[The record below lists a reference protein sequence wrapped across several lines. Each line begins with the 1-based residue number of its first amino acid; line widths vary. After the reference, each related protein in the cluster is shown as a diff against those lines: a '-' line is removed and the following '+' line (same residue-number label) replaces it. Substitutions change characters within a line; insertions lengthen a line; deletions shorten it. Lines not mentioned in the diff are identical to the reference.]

1 MDEDNPAESF
11 QDEASCSLCLG
22 FFQDPVSIHCGHNF
36 CRACITRCWEEEEE
50 TFPCPRCKATATHP
64 NLRPNRELAKIIEIA
79 KRLSLRAPNA
89 GERLCERHREVL
101 KLFCEEDQ
109 APICLVCRES
119 QAHRLHAAVPIE
131 EAVEEQKEKIQ
142 AHVQILKEKK
152 EKLQGLKEAE
162 EGKSLEF
169 LEKVQQERQKVVL
182 DIKEL
187 QQFVEQQESLLLG
200 RLEKL
205 DQEIVR
211 RKEENLAKL
220 LEEISSI
227 SEQIRELEEKC
238 QQPPCEFLQDSRN
251 ILSRLENE
259 KSPKVTEILPG
270 AEENP
275 TSPAQKNTSLKE
287 TLMQFQES
295 LTLDP
300 DTAHPRLVLSEDQKC
315 VRWEEARHPI
325 PDNNPKRFDSSR
337 CVLGCQ
343 GFDAGRHYWEVEV
356 GDGEAWAV
364 GVAKESVER
373 KGRIS
378 VKPEVG
384 IWAVGQCGAQYQ
396 ALTSPTSP
404 ITLLSAPKVIGIY
417 LDYEAGRVAF
427 FDANNEVPIFA
438 YPPTSFGG
446 ERVLPL
452 LCLGRGCRFTLCP

>member
-36 CRACITRCWEEEEE
+36 CRACITRCWEEEEQ
-50 TFPCPRCKATATHP
+50 TFPCPRCKATAAQP

-79 KRLSLRAPNA
+79 KRLSLRAPGA
-89 GERLCERHREVL
+89 GERLCERHREAL

-169 LEKVQQERQKVVL
+169 LEKVQQERQKVAL
-182 DIKEL
+182 DVKEL
-187 QQFVEQQESLLLG
+187 QRFVEQQERLLLG

-211 RKEENLAKL
+211 RKEENLAKI
-220 LEEISSI
+220 LEEISSV

-238 QQPPCEFLQDSRN
+238 QQPPCEFLQETLC
-251 ILSRLENE
+251 IPSRLENE
-259 KSPKVTEILPG
+259 KSQKVTEILPAAG
-270 AEENP
+270 GNSA
-275 TSPAQKNTSLKE
+275 SPAPKNTSLKE
-287 TLMQFQES
+287 TLMQFRES

-300 DTAHPRLVLSEDQKC
+300 DTAHPRLLLSEDQKC
-315 VRWEEARHPI
+315 VRWEEARHPA
-325 PDNNPKRFDSSR
+325 PDNPKRFDSSR
-337 CVLGCQ
+337 CVLGCR
-343 GFDAGRHYWEVEV
+343 GFNAGRHYWEVEV

-364 GVAKESVER
+364 GVAKESVGR

-378 VKPEVG
+378 VKPEAG

-396 ALTSPTSP
+396 ALTSPASP
-404 ITLLSAPKVIGIY
+404 IALLSAPRVIGIY

-438 YPPTSFGG
+438 YPPSSFGG
-446 ERVLPL
+446 ERLLPL
-452 LCLGRGCRFTLCP
+452 LCLGRGCRFTLGP